1 MVAQSP
7 FAQASSP
14 PEFCEGGLKNLFVF
28 FCDFFRIF
36 FCGKI
41 DGKIDGKILSSF
53 LEVQIF
59 FFSRRGEHCGVLPRL
74 RPLKKKFFTT
84 PSKKGT
90 KFSHNFPTILP
101 QEKNPKIGA
110 PPRIAKKN
118 EKIFKPALAK
128 LGRAGCLC
136 KGNLCDHFTPPV

>member
-53 LEVQIF
+53 LEVQNF

-74 RPLKKKFFTT
+74 RPLKKKIFTT

-90 KFSHNFPTILP
+90 KFSHSIFHNFTP
-101 QEKNPKIGA
+101 EKKPKIGA
-110 PPRIAKKN
+110 KPRIAKKSG
-118 EKIFKPALAK
+118 EKLKPTRQKFLSY
-128 LGRAGCLC
+128 
-136 KGNLCDHFTPPV
+136 